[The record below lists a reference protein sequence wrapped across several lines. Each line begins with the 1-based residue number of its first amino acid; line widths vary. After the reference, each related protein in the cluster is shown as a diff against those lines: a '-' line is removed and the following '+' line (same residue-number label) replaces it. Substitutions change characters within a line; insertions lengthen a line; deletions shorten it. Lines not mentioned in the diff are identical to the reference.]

1 MTDPLPTKPDYQHLQ
16 ISLRL
21 PHWVVARIDDI
32 AAAEF
37 SNRASVLR
45 RLLAGSVR
53 NASTPP
59 CCETPKSFE
68 RDHPRPTESHPEP
81 TPLLHHPHR
90 SQA

>member
-1 MTDPLPTKPDYQHLQ
+1 MNETSPMNPDYQHLQ

-21 PHWVVARIDDI
+21 PHWVVTRIDGI
-32 AAAEF
+32 AAAEYT
-37 SNRASVLR
+37 NRASVLR
-45 RLLAGSVR
+45 RLLAGSVQS
-53 NASTPP
+53 ASNPP
-59 CCETPKSFE
+59 CCEISQSFE